1 MKKVRAGKFDTSK
14 FINSNVRDG
23 QNANIGK
30 LGNLYSGQAKLQ
42 GGERKAEKTEKPQ
55 EKDEEEDEE
64 EVRAEKTE
72 KTTEEEEEEDEE
84 DEDEVKVE
92 KPEKTTEEKEE
103 GEEEDEVNST
113 NSTNSEGWS

>member
-1 MKKVRAGKFDTSK
+1 MENTNRYTREGVKKVRAGKFDTSK

-55 EKDEEEDEE
+55 EKEEEEDEE
-64 EVRAEKTE
+64 EVRAEE
-72 KTTEEEEEEDEE
+72 NGEDH
-84 DEDEVKVE
+84 
-92 KPEKTTEEKEE
+92 
-103 GEEEDEVNST
+103 G
-113 NSTNSEGWS
+113 GRGGGRG